1 MFDFAFTQGHPV
13 LIYDSNYPSI
23 AKIACNAKDKGY
35 DIHVFAPEFPESATC
50 NLLDLLK
57 DSTDAVAAHQLSVA
71 ICKIGL
77 LASSN
82 LDSFF
87 APSSIGLIEAVL
99 MLTKEFELAD
109 LKTTSSIL
117 GSEYLTERLMAAD
130 LNPWL
135 KVAFGQLFSMVGTK
149 TNAGIISTASVILEK
164 FIAAQPTDECFL
176 GKTTFPLE
184 IKDKQL
190 IVLGF
195 NPRHQQ
201 ILAPLMPSILH
212 IIITHNAI
220 NQYFH
225 PFVFTADEFPFS
237 SLPKDICVPIIK
249 NSPQLDK
256 SNHESWNNFTG
267 DIIRQKTQYLIA
279 QKNLDLRKSE
289 IERNLPIPEF
299 AN

>member
-1 MFDFAFTQGHPV
+1 MFDFAFTEGHPV
-13 LIYDSNYPSI
+13 LIYDSSYPSI
-23 AKIACNAKDKGY
+23 AAIACDAKDKGY
-35 DIHVFAPEFPESATC
+35 DIHIFAPGFPESATC

-57 DSTDAVAAHQLSVA
+57 DSADTVAAHQLAVV

-87 APSSIGLIEAVL
+87 APSSIGLIQAVL

-109 LKTTSSIL
+109 LKTADAIL

-135 KVAFGQLFSMVGTK
+135 QVAFGQLFSTVGTK
-149 TNAGIISTASVILEK
+149 TNASIITAASVILEK
-164 FIAAQPTDECFL
+164 FIAAQPTDQCFF

-237 SLPKDICVPIIK
+237 SFPKDICIPIIK
-249 NSPQLDK
+249 NSPQINEF
-256 SNHESWNNFTG
+256 NHKVWGKFTA
-267 DIIRQKTQYLIA
+267 DIIRQKNQHRLA
-279 QKNLDLRKSE
+279 QVNLDVRKLE